1 MQKLITQSKAVR
13 VKAVGAHPSPNL
25 LKINEISFHKSDHT
39 KSKIFNENLIIHL
52 ILFDL
57 LLR

>member
-13 VKAVGAHPSPNL
+13 VKAVGAHQSPNL

-39 KSKIFNENLIIHL
+39 KSKIFHEI
-52 ILFDL
+52 
-57 LLR
+57 